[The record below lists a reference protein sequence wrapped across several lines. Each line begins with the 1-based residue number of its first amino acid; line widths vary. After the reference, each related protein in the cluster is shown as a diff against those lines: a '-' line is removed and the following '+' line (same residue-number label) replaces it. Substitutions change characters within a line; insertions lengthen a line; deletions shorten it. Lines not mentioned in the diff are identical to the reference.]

1 LQWGVAAGV
10 WSGAP
15 CGVHG
20 MGYPKYFYWFCTN
33 LVSVLE
39 ESGEFGGGVS
49 TPNHPVASLLC
60 VFNRYLINSDLLMLP
75 SASEYLN
82 QPRPT
87 SAQRQVLRDRG
98 CENVALRRLT
108 SAQSGTSGVA
118 IWCAR
123 RAVHAGPSLWGRCG
137 GRRALCGEEEGSFLI
152 LANYSR
158 SNLATPL
165 SGKEC

>member
-1 LQWGVAAGV
+1 VGGRSGGLERSPLRGPWHGVPKIFLLVLYKSRECPGGEWRV
-10 WSGAP
+10 W
-15 CGVHG
+15 
-20 MGYPKYFYWFCTN
+20 
-33 LVSVLE
+33 
-39 ESGEFGGGVS
+39 GGVS